1 MYTNFVKIPK
11 GELEVVNRRI
21 ANIMTKRKRTNND
34 LRNITLLIAKD
45 KIIYQYS
52 IRSSL

>member
-1 MYTNFVKIPK
+1 MHTNFVKIPK

-34 LRNITLLIAKD
+34 LRNITLIAKD

>member
-11 GELEVVNRRI
+11 RELEVVNRRI

-34 LRNITLLIAKD
+34 LRHIAPIAKD
-45 KIIYQYS
+45 KIIYLYS

>member
-34 LRNITLLIAKD
+34 LRNITLIATD